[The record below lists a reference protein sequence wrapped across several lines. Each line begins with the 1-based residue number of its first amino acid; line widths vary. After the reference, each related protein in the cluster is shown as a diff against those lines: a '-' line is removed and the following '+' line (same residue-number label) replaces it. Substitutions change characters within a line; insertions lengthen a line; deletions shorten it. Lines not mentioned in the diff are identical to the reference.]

1 MIEYEDIFD
10 DRFIMYKTI
19 PLEGIYRTTKIEKS
33 RKCNTCSKY
42 NIPQKGKCIP
52 VGIIIN
58 PNITYCSWY
67 RGNNNGSKRD
77 YRSLK

>member
-1 MIEYEDIFD
+1 MIEQDDIFYNGD
-10 DRFIMYKTI
+10 YMLKTI

-33 RKCNTCSKY
+33 RKCNTCSEY
-42 NIPQKGKCIP
+42 NKGKCIP

-67 RGNNNGSKRD
+67 NPKGNGNGSKRD
-77 YRSLK
+77 YGSMK

>member
-1 MIEYEDIFD
+1 MTEQDDIFYNGD
-10 DRFIMYKTI
+10 YMLKTI
-19 PLEGIYRTTKIEKS
+19 PLEGIFRTTKVKS

-42 NIPQKGKCIP
+42 KRGKYIP

-58 PNITYCSWY
+58 PNITYCS
-67 RGNNNGSKRD
+67 RHKGNDNGSKRD

>member
-1 MIEYEDIFD
+1 MIEQDDIFYNGD
-10 DRFIMYKTI
+10 YMLKTI
-19 PLEGIYRTTKIEKS
+19 PLEGIFRTTKVKS

-42 NIPQKGKCIP
+42 NKGECIP

-58 PNITYCSWY
+58 PDITYCSWHK
-67 RGNNNGSKRD
+67 GNNNKSKRD

>member
-1 MIEYEDIFD
+1 MIEYDDIFN

-33 RKCNTCSKY
+33 RKCNTCSEY
-42 NIPQKGKCIP
+42 NKGKCIP

-58 PNITYCSWY
+58 PNITYCSWHKP
-67 RGNNNGSKRD
+67 GNNNGSKRD

>member
-1 MIEYEDIFD
+1 MIEYEDIFN

-19 PLEGIYRTTKIEKS
+19 PLEGVRTISEKS
-33 RKCNTCSKY
+33 RKCNTCSEY
-42 NIPQKGKCIP
+42 NQPKKDMCIP

-67 RGNNNGSKRD
+67 KGNGNESKRD
-77 YRSLK
+77 YRRVK